1 MLLRPFLLRS
11 IRSYSAQRDPRFT
24 DCISNPHLKYQ
35 IWLSRSRDP
44 FLNLSIEHHLL
55 QKSHKDSTILFLYI
69 NSPCVVIG
77 RNQNPWLE
85 ADLRVV
91 GQRGRGVNGKKGV
104 IQLVRRRSGG
114 GTVFHDDQNLNYS
127 VICPTA
133 DFARDKHAEMVA
145 RAMRRFNPRARV
157 NERHDIVLDQ
167 GDMREGKGKPDVGDM
182 HKTAYFSEDVAPKKV
197 SGSAFKLTKFRSLHH
212 GTCLLRSDLKV
223 MGKCLRSEARPFLK
237 ARGVDSVRSPVG
249 NLFGSTGEGDMN
261 GFIDEVTKQ
270 FRSLYQFENKGI
282 DDTIPVGELLNKE
295 VCYIHK
301 NYVLGSVGDELSP
314 EVHTGVEE
322 IKVRDWSDHFI
333 ISSKTDFNVD
343 YLVI

>member
-11 IRSYSAQRDPRFT
+11 IRSYSTQRDLRFT
-24 DCISNPHLKYQ
+24 DCISNPHVKYQ
-35 IWLSRSRDP
+35 IWISRSRDP

-91 GQRGRGVNGKKGV
+91 GQRGRGVNAKERV

-114 GTVFHDDQNLNYS
+114 GTVFHDEQNLNYS

-133 DFARDKHAEMVA
+133 DFARDKHAEMVT

-167 GDMREGKGKPDVGDM
+167 GDVREGEVRPDIADM
-182 HKTAYFSEDVAPKKV
+182 HKTAYFSQDVPPKKV
-197 SGSAFKLTKFRSLHH
+197 SGSAFKLTKLRSLHH
-212 GTCLLRSDLKV
+212 GTCLLRSDLNV
-223 MGKCLRSEARPFLK
+223 MGKSLRSEARPFLK
-237 ARGVDSVRSPVG
+237 ARGVDSVRSPVE
-249 NLFGSTGEGDMN
+249 NLLGSPREDCMN
-261 GFIDEVTKQ
+261 GFIDEVIKQ
-270 FRSLYQFENKGI
+270 FRSLYQLEDKGI
-282 DDTIPVGELLNKE
+282 DDRLPVAELFENKDF
-295 VCYIHK
+295 YINRNH
-301 NYVLGSVGDELSP
+301 VLGSVGDELFP

-322 IKVRDWSDHFI
+322 IKVRD
-333 ISSKTDFNVD
+333 
-343 YLVI
+343 